1 MPKKHHLRL
10 LLIRVWLVLAA
21 CVFIFLVHVIPAQ
34 AQKTVDGQTF
44 TRYKAGHFRSEKPL
58 NYNLFLAPLITV
70 DPLGIGGKSTYALS
84 AGSQITL
91 WESKLDVKSLQGLRI
106 KELYTALGY
115 EFFPKQFDNLY
126 ASLGIRIKTFMP
138 IVARMDG
145 MYSFGDGRRGIATRF
160 CFGFEIE
167 RFTVLLS
174 GTIISGNSY
183 EIFGDFHPTTYSP
196 YSNAGGILLLI
207 PIYNHKSQ

>member
-1 MPKKHHLRL
+1 MPEKHHLRL
-10 LLIRVWLVLAA
+10 SLIRVRLVLAA
-21 CVFIFLVHVIPAQ
+21 CVFIFLAQVVPAQ

-44 TRYKAGHFRSEKPL
+44 TLYKARHFKSKKTL
-58 NYNLFLAPLITV
+58 HYNLFLAPLITV
-70 DPLGIGGKSTYALS
+70 DPLGLGGKSTYALS
-84 AGSQITL
+84 AGSQVTL
-91 WESKLDVKSLQGLRI
+91 WESKHNVKLLQGLRF
-106 KELYTALGY
+106 KELYTTLGY

-160 CFGFEIE
+160 CFGFEVE

-174 GTIISGNSY
+174 GTIISSNSY
-183 EIFGDFHPTTYSP
+183 KLFGDFHPTAYSS

-207 PIYNHKSQ
+207 PIYNHKAK